1 MIFFAI
7 ISHILYATMKINC
20 IFVKNA
26 RDMLVNFTVKNY
38 RSFKQER
45 TFSMEAS
52 SIKENKDSIISEGK
66 YKLLPLAVFYGAN
79 SNGKSNFIEAI
90 ATMCSMVRRS
100 VRLNEGDA
108 LPYDPF
114 ALDESSDTR
123 PTLLEIQFIKDLVL
137 YRYGFEYD
145 KTNIIS
151 EWLYELFMRSRDI
164 IEVSEKRFPEGL
176 GKENLTNSNRLF
188 LSLVAQLNGEKS
200 NSVMGWF
207 SKCNVLSGIDSK
219 RYESITLLMFLKH
232 LNGADQAQEFF
243 KTLQLGFNRFFVKK
257 VDFPKEALDSAPK
270 SIMSKLEKEVATGS
284 IVEPITTHN
293 VYDESGIVIGERIF
307 NKNQMESE
315 GTKKVI
321 EISGPIFDTL
331 NEGKTLIIDELDA
344 KLHPLLTRN
353 IVLLF
358 MDPMKNMHGAQL
370 IFATHDTNLL
380 DLEIVRRDQ
389 IWFVEK
395 DKVESTD
402 IYSLVEF
409 KDEDGKKVRNDRDIK
424 RDYIRGRYG
433 AIPFIGK

>member
-1 MIFFAI
+1 M
-7 ISHILYATMKINC
+7 
-20 IFVKNA
+20 
-26 RDMLVNFTVKNY
+26 R
-38 RSFKQER
+38 
-45 TFSMEAS
+45 
-52 SIKENKDSIISEGK
+52 
-66 YKLLPLAVFYGAN
+66 
-79 SNGKSNFIEAI
+79 
-90 ATMCSMVRRS
+90 SMVRRS

-114 ALDESSDTR
+114 ALDENSDSQ
-123 PTLLEIQFIKDLVL
+123 PTLFEIQFIKGKVL
-137 YRYGFEYD
+137 YRYGFEYN
-145 KTNIIS
+145 KTDIIS
-151 EWLYELFMRSRDI
+151 EWLYEKRFGEKEYELFMRSRDT
-164 IEVSEKRFPEGL
+164 IEVSAKRFPEGL

-188 LSLVAQLNGEKS
+188 LSLVAQLKGEKS
-200 NSVMGWF
+200 NSILGWF
-207 SKCNVLSGIDSK
+207 GECNVLSGIDSEG
-219 RYESITLLMFLKH
+219 YEAFTLRMFLEH

-243 KTLQLGFNRFFVKK
+243 KTLQLGFTRFSVKK
-257 VDFPKEALDSAPK
+257 VDIPKEALDSAPK
-270 SIMSKLEKEVATGS
+270 SIRSQLEKDIATGS
-284 IVEPITTHN
+284 FVEPITTHN
-293 VYDESGIVIGERIF
+293 VYDENGLVIGERNF
-307 NKNQMESE
+307 HKNQMESE

-331 NEGKTLIIDELDA
+331 NEGKTLIVDELDA

-358 MDPMKNMHGAQL
+358 MDPEKNRHGAQL

-389 IWFVEK
+389 IWFAEK

>member
-1 MIFFAI
+1 
-7 ISHILYATMKINC
+7 
-20 IFVKNA
+20 
-26 RDMLVNFTVKNY
+26 MLVNFTVKNY
-38 RSFKQER
+38 RSFKLER

-52 SIKENKDSIISEGK
+52 SIKEHKGSVISEGK
-66 YKLLPLAVFYGAN
+66 YSLLPLAVFYGAN
-79 SNGKSNFIEAI
+79 SGGKSNFIQAI
-90 ATMCSMVRRS
+90 STMRSMVRRS

-114 ALDESSDTR
+114 ALDENSDSQ
-123 PTLLEIQFIKDLVL
+123 PTLFEIQFIKGKVL
-137 YRYGFEYD
+137 YRYGFEYN
-145 KTNIIS
+145 KTDIIS
-151 EWLYELFMRSRDI
+151 EWLYE
-164 IEVSEKRFPEGL
+164 KRF
-176 GKENLTNSNRLF
+176 
-188 LSLVAQLNGEKS
+188 GE
-200 NSVMGWF
+200 
-207 SKCNVLSGIDSK
+207 CNVLSGIDSEG
-219 RYESITLLMFLKH
+219 YEAFTLRMFLEH

-243 KTLQLGFNRFFVKK
+243 KTLQLGFTRFSVKK
-257 VDFPKEALDSAPK
+257 VDIPQEALESAPK
-270 SIMSKLEKEVATGS
+270 SIRSQLEKDIATDS
-284 IVEPITTHN
+284 FVEPITTHN
-293 VYDESGIVIGERIF
+293 VYDENGLVIGERNF
-307 NKNQMESE
+307 HKNQMESE

-331 NEGKTLIIDELDA
+331 NEGKTLIVDELDA

-358 MDPMKNMHGAQL
+358 MDPKKNKHGAQL

-380 DLEIVRRDQ
+380 DLDIVRRDQ
-389 IWFVEK
+389 IWFAEK